1 MKKLKLTVA
10 LAALVVTFVSCKAIQ
25 ECKDR
30 KESKKEQATCG
41 HCGQTNCSSDCKASK

>member
-10 LAALVVTFVSCKAIQ
+10 LLALIVGFGSCKAIK

-30 KESKKEQATCG
+30 KESKKQQTACG
-41 HCGQTNCSSDCKASK
+41 HCGKTSCSSDCKANK

>member
-10 LAALVVTFVSCKAIQ
+10 LAAIFITFGACKAIQ

-41 HCGQTNCSSDCKASK
+41 HCGKTSCSSDCKASK